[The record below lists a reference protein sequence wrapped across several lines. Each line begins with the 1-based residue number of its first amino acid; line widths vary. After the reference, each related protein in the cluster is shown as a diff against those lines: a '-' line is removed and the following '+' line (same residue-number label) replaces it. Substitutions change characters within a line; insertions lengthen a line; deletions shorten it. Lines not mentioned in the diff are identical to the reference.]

1 MSLINAFLSESLRYF
16 RRVAIGGL
24 AAAAFSI
31 SAEAHAQTQRKSA
44 TRAEIEEAAARAEQ
58 SCRSSKN
65 STVCRNAER
74 VRARLRDGDFQPGH
88 RILLSVYGDST
99 LSDTFT
105 VRADRKLLLPN
116 LPPVSMVGVLDSELE
131 GFLQKELSAYL
142 KNPTVRAQGL
152 LRVSILGAVGQPGFY
167 SFPLDFALADVIM
180 EAGGPDGSAE
190 LNRTEIKRGGSVA
203 VDKKAMQEAFRLGL
217 TLNDVGVRPGDEMVI
232 PSGGKSNWQRVATI
246 AGIVTGL
253 AWTVSAL
260 VR

>member
-1 MSLINAFLSESLRYF
+1 MSLINTFVPNSLPAW
-16 RRVAIGGL
+16 RRVAFGAL
-24 AAAAFSI
+24 AAAALSF
-31 SAEAHAQTQRKSA
+31 SAEAGAQTPRKSA
-44 TRAEIEEAAARAEQ
+44 TRAELEEAATRAEQ
-58 SCRSSKN
+58 SCRTSKN
-65 STVCRNAER
+65 GAVCKNAER
-74 VRARLRDGDFQPGH
+74 VRARLKDGDFQPGH
-88 RILLSVYGDST
+88 RILLSVYGDSA

-116 LPPVSMVGVLDSELE
+116 LPPMSMAGVLDSELE
-131 GFLQKELSAYL
+131 SFLQKELSTYL

-152 LRVSILGAVGQPGFY
+152 LRVSVLGAVGQPGFY

-180 EAGGPDGSAE
+180 EAGGPDASAE

-217 TLNDVGVRPGDEMVI
+217 TLNDVGVRPGDEVVI
-232 PSGGKSNWQRVATI
+232 PSGSKSNWQKVATV
-246 AGIVTGL
+246 AGLVTGL